1 MKNIGIRILAALVLV
16 LLLALAAA
24 AAGETVISDAAA
36 LTALMND
43 ASAWSGSYKL
53 GADIDLDGKVP
64 SVHMRRPSPAVLTAR
79 DTP

>member
-36 LTALMND
+36 LTAL
-43 ASAWSGSYKL
+43 AQIG
-53 GADIDLDGKVP
+53 
-64 SVHMRRPSPAVLTAR
+64 VLVMER
-79 DTP
+79 SFLR